1 MSSSLGLCASFLRG
15 VGLDFRGI
23 SRIITNIRRHRL
35 IPELQ
40 DRFCGSRSDDVQYQ
54 HRCSHEVSRPSAGA
68 LKPHALLEFREAN
81 ATLYSQPLRITHASH
96 CACIR
101 SVNLAQQGADFPA
114 SPDVR
119 VQYAA
124 MPNNFVFMAFY
135 FVLSKGASQLES
147 INLAP
152 VPDVAVKCTRTRS
165 TPL

>member
-1 MSSSLGLCASFLRG
+1 MSSSLGLCASSSRD

-40 DRFCGSRSDDVQYQ
+40 DRFCGSRSNDVQYQ
-54 HRCSHEVSRPSAGA
+54 HRCSHEVSQPSAGA

-101 SVNLAQQGADFPA
+101 SVNLAQQGSDFPA
-114 SPDVR
+114 SP
-119 VQYAA
+119 A
-124 MPNNFVFMAFY
+124 
-135 FVLSKGASQLES
+135 
-147 INLAP
+147 
-152 VPDVAVKCTRTRS
+152 CTRTVRGHAQQLRLHGVLLRPS
-165 TPL
+165 ETCVRFRT